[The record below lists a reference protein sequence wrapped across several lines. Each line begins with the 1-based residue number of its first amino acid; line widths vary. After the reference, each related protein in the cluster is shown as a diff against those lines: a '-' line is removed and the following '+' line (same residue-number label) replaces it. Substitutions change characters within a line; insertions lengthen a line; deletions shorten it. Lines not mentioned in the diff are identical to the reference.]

1 MTDLISRQAAIDD
14 FNGVKVDEENCTEY
28 DIGFNDGV
36 DLAIS
41 KLSVLPSAQ
50 PERKTAEWVYGEK
63 DGADGWFC
71 SECGFHVPW
80 YYDYYGLDNIDFI
93 RDYHT
98 CPCCDSK
105 MLKYTGMKEEEQ

>member
-1 MTDLISRQAAIDD
+1 MNKQRKVLFTVTYNEMGIIIDT
-14 FNGVKVDEENCTEY
+14 KAEE
-28 DIGFNDGV
+28 V
-36 DLAIS
+36 
-41 KLSVLPSAQ
+41 AQ
-50 PERKTAEWVYGEK
+50 RKTAEWVYGEK

-93 RDYHT
+93 RDFHT

-105 MLKYTGMKEEEQ
+105 MLKYTGMKE